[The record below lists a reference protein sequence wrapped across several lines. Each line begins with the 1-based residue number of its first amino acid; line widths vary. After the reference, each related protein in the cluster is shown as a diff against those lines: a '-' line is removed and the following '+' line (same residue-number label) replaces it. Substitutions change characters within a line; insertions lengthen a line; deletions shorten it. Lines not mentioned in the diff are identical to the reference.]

1 MAYLPEK
8 ESLEEQ
14 LRKDLRKTKQKEI
27 TVLANKILTL
37 AHDDILIHLRF
48 FDMALANLKWEM
60 RESMGCLA
68 TDGRKCYYDPVYIL
82 RAYQQEPK
90 YITRCYL
97 HLLLH
102 CIFSHN
108 FQYNKLETDLWDLA
122 ADIAVENVILDMKLP
137 CVALEQD
144 GAVEYDEETNAYL
157 SALAAEYVFPG
168 GLAEVMCEPT
178 ARGILQSAIRSEQES
193 IAFYTKM
200 SQAAYLDSAR
210 RRFQEIADTERAHLE
225 SLQVRLDQ
233 VSSEK

>member
-1 MAYLPEK
+1 M
-8 ESLEEQ
+8 SINFEEFRDKAVEAAQ
-14 LRKDLRKTKQKEI
+14 IAAQKT
-27 TVLANKILTL
+27 
-37 AHDDILIHLRF
+37 R
-48 FDMALANLKWEM
+48 
-60 RESMGCLA
+60 
-68 TDGRKCYYDPVYIL
+68 
-82 RAYQQEPK
+82 
-90 YITRCYL
+90 
-97 HLLLH
+97 
-102 CIFSHN
+102 
-108 FQYNKLETDLWDLA
+108 DLA
-122 ADIAVENVILDMKLP
+122 AIAKAKVSIVAEEEKIHLSQFRRLYDL
-137 CVALEQD
+137 ALEQD

>member
-1 MAYLPEK
+1 MSVHPFSDLEGLRIAAEMESRGGRFYQRASRIVRDPALREMLVDMAEEEK
-8 ESLEEQ
+8 
-14 LRKDLRKTKQKEI
+14 
-27 TVLANKILTL
+27 
-37 AHDDILIHLRF
+37 IHLSQFRR
-48 FDMALANLKWEM
+48 L
-60 RESMGCLA
+60 
-68 TDGRKCYYDPVYIL
+68 YDL
-82 RAYQQEPK
+82 
-90 YITRCYL
+90 
-97 HLLLH
+97 
-102 CIFSHN
+102 
-108 FQYNKLETDLWDLA
+108 
-122 ADIAVENVILDMKLP
+122 
-137 CVALEQD
+137 ALEQD